1 MPMNF
6 WVRVFWNVSTE
17 AAMNI
22 CLSESDSGAFGR
34 RLWLPRSWRTEDGL
48 RQTGT
53 LNNNTCLSFRRFNHS
68 NFIAPV
74 STRNVSE
81 FWSQDWVS
89 SITIRQNFSLMLSS
103 AFSLCVWLLDVAYI
117 GECSELDWD
126 FFWSDV
132 GWMYE
137 FFDHIHLADHQV
149 SI

>member
-89 SITIRQNFSLMLSS
+89 SIGISVWCYQLRSVFVYDYLMLLTSES
-103 AFSLCVWLLDVAYI
+103 AANWIGTFS
-117 GECSELDWD
+117 GQM
-126 FFWSDV
+126 SD
-132 GWMYE
+132 GCTS
-137 FFDHIHLADHQV
+137 F
-149 SI
+149 SIISTSQIIRWAFN